1 MKKVLLAL
9 TLALLLCVSLLGCGE
24 KKTGADYL
32 FDSFDGFAASLS
44 NKKLDK
50 LSDALEKGGECA
62 LEVADLGAIFS
73 IIGEDV
79 QMPTL
84 TDLRLALMGN
94 DTGAAA
100 KLGVTMNGKPYALT
114 LTADDEKAILSTD
127 MLSKN
132 YGISTEEL
140 LDLIQTQMPGAS
152 LSLLTDTKQFAEF
165 EKRVEAYVELFETA
179 VRGNVEFMTEEKG
192 GNVTVR
198 FALTPE
204 NTAEIVSAMY
214 TELVGDAVVKNL
226 LKALGADE
234 VVDAIEDAPADE
246 VKANVLES
254 LTDAGFSGECTAEI
268 VKKGNVLV
276 SLNGKM
282 TVDGEEGAFGFAP
295 IENGLSYSFDA
306 PEVKMT
312 GSATLSDTAYR
323 VQSEVTADGTTVSQL
338 IEFADGVG
346 TYSMT
351 SPYMNFS
358 IGMTYLLD
366 DTSLDITV
374 NSLTADSKTVD
385 LTAAGV
391 KLCISSAFTMPEMP
405 AEYESVA
412 SYGETEWQAVL
423 SDLLMNNPELLSLF
437 MGG

>member
-9 TLALLLCVSLLGCGE
+9 ALALLLCVSLLGCGE

-140 LDLIQTQMPGAS
+140 LDLIQTQMPGTS
-152 LSLLTDTKQFAEF
+152 FSMLTDAKQFAEL

-179 VRGNVEFMTEEKG
+179 VRGNVEFITEEKD

-204 NTAEIVSAMY
+204 NTSEIVSAMY
-214 TELVGDAVVKNL
+214 TELVGDELVKNL

-246 VKANVLES
+246 IKANVLES

-282 TVDGEEGAFGFAP
+282 TVDGEEGAFSFAP

-323 VQSEVTADGTTVSQL
+323 VQSEVTAEGMTVSQL

-351 SPYMNFS
+351 SPYLNFS
-358 IGMTYLLD
+358 IGMTYLLE

-374 NSLTADSKTVD
+374 NSLTAGSETVD

-391 KLCISSAFTMPEMP
+391 MLHLSSAFTMPEMP

-423 SDLLMNNPELLSLF
+423 SDLLMNNPELLALF